1 MASTVA
7 TFKAVKMYGSAVG
20 KRTRRKI
27 SSSPAAYERMS
38 SIWLGRTDVSPRSV
52 FTNTGKKTSTAAIA
66 IFEAGL
72 SSPNQLFVIGAK
84 AMIGIALAA
93 IANGISAPWRRRQRA
108 GATPRRIAAAEPIT
122 KPPSASLKVN
132 QPAAQSVSRSF
143 QTVSRMVESGGQGG
157 TLAPPPPVLR

>member
-1 MASTVA
+1 MAPIIASTVA

-72 SSPNQLFVIGAK
+72 SVPNQLFVIGAK

-93 IANGISAPWRRRQRA
+93 IANGITAAANPRQRA
-108 GATPRRIAAAEPIT
+108 RRSAVRIAAEQPI
-122 KPPSASLKVN
+122 
-132 QPAAQSVSRSF
+132 
-143 QTVSRMVESGGQGG
+143 
-157 TLAPPPPVLR
+157 